1 MTLQKHRGFTL
12 IELLVVI
19 AIIAVL
25 IALLL
30 PAVQSAREAA
40 RRIQCTNN
48 LKQIGLALHNYHT
61 AFNTF
66 ALGGAGVWN
75 GPYGNGYVASWGTFG
90 AMTMMLDYLE
100 QQPVYN
106 ACNFSLAVW
115 WSNSSGAGF
124 PQNSTVSTAVIMSF
138 ICPSDGL
145 TPVNPQG
152 QQWTGRINNYYAS
165 VGTTVAYWGGNPVS
179 GLFTQG
185 GQAYGVQACTDGTSN
200 TIAFGE
206 CLAGPTTS
214 GLSQLFRNGVNLS
227 GPPSSLWGASGV
239 TDAVRNPAAAL
250 ADLQTCA
257 QALQAGNFVQQDDR
271 GARWA
276 VDDGGEGLFNT
287 IVPPSNQLYAFGCC
301 NFNAPGSGCDDGY
314 YFGSSSNHPGGANF
328 LFADGHVN
336 FLKSSIN
343 IQTYWSLGTRNVGE
357 VISSDQY

>member
-1 MTLQKHRGFTL
+1 MTSQKPRGFTL

-48 LKQIGLALHNYHT
+48 LKQIGLAMHNYHT
-61 AFNTF
+61 ANNTF
-66 ALGGAGVWN
+66 PLGGAGVWN

-90 AMTMMLDYLE
+90 AMTMMMDYLE
-100 QQPVYN
+100 QQPIYN
-106 ACNFSLAVW
+106 ACNFNLAVW
-115 WSNSSGAGF
+115 WSNQSGAGW

-145 TPVNPQG
+145 TPINPQG
-152 QQWTGRINNYYAS
+152 GQWTGRINNYYGS
-165 VGTTVAYWGGNPVS
+165 VGTTIAYYGGQTS
-179 GLFTQG
+179 GIFTQG
-185 GQAYGVQACTDGTSN
+185 GPAYGVGACTDGTSN

-206 CLAGPTTS
+206 ALAGPTTP
-214 GLSQLFRNGVNLS
+214 GLSQVFRNGVNTTS
-227 GPPSSLWGASGV
+227 GPSSLWGSSGP
-239 TDAVRNPAAAL
+239 TDAVQNPAAAL
-250 ADLQTCA
+250 ADLQSC
-257 QALQAGNFVQQDDR
+257 QLALQAKTFIQQDDR

-287 IVPPSNQLYAFGCC
+287 IVPPSTTQYSFGCC
-301 NFNAPGSGCDDGY
+301 NLSSSASGCDDGN
-314 YFGSSSNHPGGANF
+314 YFGSSSNHPGGANY

-336 FLKSSIN
+336 FLKSSIS
-343 IQTYWSLGTRNVGE
+343 IKTYWTLGTRANGE